1 MSEILQ
7 ISIAV
12 VLSSNRNMSTARSVG
27 EICTH
32 LESSDVKVELY
43 IPDISYFHSYLFNFI
58 RLLKLDPSKFYTNPL
73 INRVAYFLI
82 KIFFLI
88 ARKQYSNFPF
98 QKQINYFKA
107 NKILDL
113 SAFDYVITHNPYLL
127 PFLKSK
133 YTPLVTINADYFH
146 QEKVS
151 KNPSWWSFT
160 TNIIRCYP
168 ANLFTVS
175 TFLYEK
181 YTSLGFQITGVIP
194 DGPDYSAIHF
204 LPAKSRDNLLIYAHD
219 SRDKGINCL
228 DTETILLLNELIE
241 NKISLIGSNLDLNLP
256 DKFQNL
262 GMLPYK
268 LYLSSLNNYK
278 IFLYLS
284 NSDGFESPPMDAL
297 LSGCIVVSSKTPG
310 ALYCSLF
317 TNRILLLD
325 SMSKIDIQN
334 TLAMASVNYSDLSRF
349 EYDYLFQCARQ
360 HSSFEGA
367 KRYLEFIK
375 NKKDF
380 TGNPPI
386 NHRPQK

>member
-88 ARKQYSNFPF
+88 ARKQCSNFPF

-133 YTPLVTINADYFH
+133 YTPLATINADYFH
-146 QEKVS
+146 Q
-151 KNPSWWSFT
+151 
-160 TNIIRCYP
+160 
-168 ANLFTVS
+168 
-175 TFLYEK
+175 
-181 YTSLGFQITGVIP
+181 
-194 DGPDYSAIHF
+194 
-204 LPAKSRDNLLIYAHD
+204 
-219 SRDKGINCL
+219 
-228 DTETILLLNELIE
+228 
-241 NKISLIGSNLDLNLP
+241 
-256 DKFQNL
+256 
-262 GMLPYK
+262 
-268 LYLSSLNNYK
+268 
-278 IFLYLS
+278 
-284 NSDGFESPPMDAL
+284 
-297 LSGCIVVSSKTPG
+297 
-310 ALYCSLF
+310 
-317 TNRILLLD
+317 
-325 SMSKIDIQN
+325 
-334 TLAMASVNYSDLSRF
+334 
-349 EYDYLFQCARQ
+349 
-360 HSSFEGA
+360 
-367 KRYLEFIK
+367 
-375 NKKDF
+375 
-380 TGNPPI
+380 
-386 NHRPQK
+386 